1 MLVRVIYRDGKAGF
15 IKASTII
22 ELKEEG
28 KIVAYKFTD
37 RWVEARRKQQSKP
50 DYQGPERRKQTH
62 CKCPNDM
69 NETPNFNL

>member
-1 MLVRVIYRDGKAGF
+1 MLVRVIYRDGTPGF

-37 RWVEARRKQQSKP
+37 RWLEARRKQSNQ
-50 DYQGPERRKQTH
+50 DYEGPERRKY
-62 CKCPNDM
+62 CRW
-69 NETPNFNL
+69 